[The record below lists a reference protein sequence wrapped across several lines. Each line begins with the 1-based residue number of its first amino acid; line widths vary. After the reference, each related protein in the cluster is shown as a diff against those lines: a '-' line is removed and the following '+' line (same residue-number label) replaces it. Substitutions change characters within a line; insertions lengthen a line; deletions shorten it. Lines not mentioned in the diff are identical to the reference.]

1 MDRPIIIT
9 VVTRLRKPFAVLAI
23 VAILLAPLAAL
34 GLALPEPLIPTGDVV
49 VAASITPAPRI
60 GATASVLALLV
71 ASGVLPRASL
81 PSGR

>member
-1 MDRPIIIT
+1 
-9 VVTRLRKPFAVLAI
+9 VTRLRKPFAVLAVLAI
-23 VAILLAPLAAL
+23 VAILLAPSAAL

-49 VAASITPAPRI
+49 VAVSIAPTPRI
-60 GATASVLALLV
+60 GVTETVLAVLV